1 MNFKEYQSM
10 SYTTRNKKL
19 TAQENVYA
27 AIFGISGEFG
37 EVADDLKK
45 HFFQG
50 HDIDIEHVSEEI
62 GDVLW
67 YIALLAT
74 SLNLSLED
82 IAEKNTQKL
91 NKRYDGGFTEE
102 KSVNRK

>member
-1 MNFKEYQSM
+1 MNFKDYQGL
-10 SYTTRNKKL
+10 SYRTRNKKL
-19 TAQENVYA
+19 TAEQNVHA
-27 AIFGISGEFG
+27 AVFGISGEFG

-50 HDIDIEHVSEEI
+50 HDLDIEHVAEEI

-74 SLNLSLED
+74 SLNLSLDE
-82 IAEKNTQKL
+82 IAIKNTEKL
-91 NKRYDGGFTEE
+91 EKRYDGDFSTE
-102 KSVNRK
+102 KSVNRE